1 MVLVKS
7 ELIAQLQKE
16 VDILVHLSCKIDRS
30 NLDYRP
36 TPKQRSVIE
45 LLR

>member
-16 VDILVHLSCKIDRS
+16 VDILVHLASKLDRS
-30 NLDYRP
+30 QL
-36 TPKQRSVIE
+36 S
-45 LLR
+45 